1 MGKNPDNWFKFYP
14 DPYIDDTRH
23 LSEMARFVYGEAIIW
38 MRKLD
43 GPLPDDMR
51 WMVCAFHSDRKKVRR
66 GLDELIADGK
76 LVRSPA
82 GIINPKCMADIAARQ
97 HQREVNTKTA
107 RTRATNRHCA
117 DAAQIVRG
125 SCEVA
130 ARPQDGPSGGKTIND
145 IREASDISL
154 NETCSTRA
162 RNESQ
167 KVDSEDITPR
177 PPEGGVRAKSKSKR
191 KSRAKPKAD
200 PLHVQQAYERYCEF
214 ARDNGKTVPRRLP
227 NLERKIAARLVEFG
241 LDGWMKAIGN
251 IELSRLLMGDRPFS
265 DGSFCVVTIG
275 MITRPENFAKLHDGG
290 YGNDRK
296 PRPKPSTVTFEP
308 AQWRRG
314 ISKLIEERRNWDAL
328 SPPTPPPHS
337 PGYCVPREIH
347 DELDV
352 GAHFATDGSGHF
364 VAKQSRMPLPA
375 PPVPQG
381 RVSGQP
387 ALHAPEVR

>member
-1 MGKNPDNWFKFYP
+1 MANPDYFYKRYP
-14 DPYIDDTRH
+14 QAYIQDTRH
-23 LSEMARFVYGEAIIW
+23 LPWQVRAVYSEFIDRQ
-38 MRKLD
+38 RLD
-43 GPLPDDMR
+43 ERPLPHDIG
-51 WMVCAFHSDRKKVRR
+51 WLACAFHMPRSVIKR
-66 GLDELIADGK
+66 GIEKLMAEGMLI
-76 LVRSPA
+76 RSQ
-82 GIINPKCMADIAARQ
+82 GGLINPKCMADIAARL
-97 HQREVNTKTA
+97 HQREVNTATAQARSATKTRNKLGQNSEKTSNA
-107 RTRATNRHCA
+107 NDR
-117 DAAQIVRG
+117 
-125 SCEVA
+125 VA
-130 ARPQDGPSGGKTIND
+130 PEK
-145 IREASDISL
+145 ASDINQSFG
-154 NETCSTRA
+154 NSFHEAGSIR
-162 RNESQ
+162 EVK
-167 KVDSEDITPR
+167 KVDSEDITPP

-375 PPVPQG
+375 PTVPQG